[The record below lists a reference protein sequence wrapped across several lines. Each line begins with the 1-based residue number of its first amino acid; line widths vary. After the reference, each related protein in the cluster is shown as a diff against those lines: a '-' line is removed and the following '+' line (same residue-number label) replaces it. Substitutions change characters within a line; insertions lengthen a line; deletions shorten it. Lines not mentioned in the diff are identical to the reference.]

1 VTDAN
6 ILAGLTEI
14 FREILDD
21 DTIVLTTDT
30 TADDVDGWDS
40 FNHIN
45 ILVAAESRFHVK
57 FKTAEIE
64 ELKNVGEFVQLI
76 AQKTSGTPVR

>member
-1 VTDAN
+1 VTEAA

-21 DTIVLTTDT
+21 DSINLTMDT
-30 TADDVDGWDS
+30 TADDVEGWDS

-45 ILVAAESRFHVK
+45 ILVAAEGRFHVK
-57 FKTAEIE
+57 FRTAEIE

-76 AQKTSGTPVR
+76 AEKASGAPAR